1 METKEN
7 QYLSLKVDLGALGE
21 VYLMVLN
28 NNKKEKPT
36 DPDVRVLIQ
45 GTSNLKQC
53 GAGWINT
60 KKQSQVS
67 NAVVEE
73 HI

>member
-7 QYLSLKVDLGALGE
+7 QYLSLKVDLGALGD
-21 VYLMVLN
+21 VYLMVLDN
-28 NNKKEKPT
+28 TKKEKPT

-45 GTSNLKQC
+45 KEGSLKRC

-60 KKQSQVS
+60 KKQPQVS